1 MPPLLLSFLLSVVYI
16 AGGGILANIIGEA
29 LPRRV
34 FRPESALYRPRR
46 WERDGKCYEKFGI
59 RRWKDHVPDMSRVR
73 KKKMVSKHLGTEAFP
88 TAERVRILAQET
100 CRAETVHAVLC
111 LLSPLILLFWIGPWI
126 GLGVAVVVVY
136 VFCNLP
142 FIMIQRYNR
151 PPLVALEARLRRR
164 EARRAEKR
172 PEPEKE
178 GNRQDESSDPLG

>member
-1 MPPLLLSFLLSVVYI
+1 MPPLLLSFLLTVVYI
-16 AGGGILANIIGEA
+16 AGGGILANLIGEM
-29 LPRRV
+29 LPRSIFHPDRAP
-34 FRPESALYRPRR
+34 FRAHR

-88 TAERVRILAQET
+88 TADRVLILARET
-100 CRAETVHAVLC
+100 CRAEAVHGVLC
-111 LLSPLILLFWIGPWI
+111 LLSPVILLFWIGPWI
-126 GLGVAVVVVY
+126 GLGVGIVALY

-164 EARRAEKR
+164 EERRAEKR
-172 PEPEKE
+172 AETGKE
-178 GNRQDESSDPLG
+178 ESGTDESSDPIG

>member
-1 MPPLLLSFLLSVVYI
+1 MADRMDMPLMRRLRGAQQLVRVRLDEIDP
-16 AGGGILANIIGEA
+16 NPRQ
-29 LPRRV
+29 PRRS
-34 FRPESALYRPRR
+34 FPEESIASLA
-46 WERDGKCYEKFGI
+46 ESI
-59 RRWKDHVPDMSRVR
+59 RRY
-73 KKKMVSKHLGTEAFP
+73 G
-88 TAERVRILAQET
+88 
-100 CRAETVHAVLC
+100 